1 MSTSGDIYLCQVSQ
15 TVSCG
20 ACCGLYNL
28 ADPSR
33 QGIRSLLERRSAAFA
48 QVPRE
53 MAAVLDFGQRESEAL
68 AKNGMPMPE
77 FHHCPYLGFIG
88 HKKSRVGCLL
98 HPLAENNNGIDLR
111 GLSHYGS
118 MTCGMYF
125 CPTHYRIVPEFKR
138 IIREVIND
146 WYLFGL
152 IIQEADLLEAFY
164 NEITRR
170 CQSSSLDPQAA
181 FRPHARTLWA
191 RLFGLK
197 ISWPC
202 AAANSPLA
210 NYFFNDGLYPKPQV
224 DYSAAGGTGSRYD
237 VIFRELHSVFASEA
251 ELLAAERFLD
261 RLFEQLAATLC
272 R

>member
-1 MSTSGDIYLCQVSQ
+1 MSTSEDIYLCQVSQ

-33 QGIRSLLERRSAAFA
+33 QGICSLLESRTAAFA
-48 QVPRE
+48 RVPRE
-53 MAAVLDFGQRESEAL
+53 MAAVLDFGQRETEAL
-68 AKNGMPMPE
+68 KSAVPMPE

-88 HKKSRVGCLL
+88 RGKTRVGCLL

-118 MTCGMYF
+118 MTCQVYF
-125 CPTHYRIVPEFKR
+125 CPTHRRIALDFKQILR
-138 IIREVIND
+138 SVIDD

-152 IIQEADLLEAFY
+152 VIQEADLLEAFY

-181 FRPHARTLWA
+181 FRPHARKLWA
-191 RLFGLK
+191 RLFDLK
-197 ISWPC
+197 ISWPYT
-202 AAANSPLA
+202 ADNRPLV

-224 DYSAAGGTGSRYD
+224 DYSAAGSTGSRYD
-237 VIFRELHSVFASEA
+237 AIFRELHSLFASEA
-251 ELLAAERFLD
+251 ELLAAEQLLD
-261 RLFEQLAATLC
+261 GLFAELAGTVC
-272 R
+272 G